1 MLIEAG
7 ADKSQQRKRTP
18 GAKFRFNL
26 DLNLNLIKVKAGA
39 DKSQHWP
46 DRVQNGAKSSGI

>member
-26 DLNLNLIKVKAGA
+26 DLNLNLIKIKAGA

-46 DRVQNGAKSSGI
+46 DRVQNIDLI

>member
-26 DLNLNLIKVKAGA
+26 DLNLNLIRIKAGD